1 MLGLP
6 NVAIDKSWLPL
17 EPFPHLIAATR
28 WCSRDFWGD
37 FAIGF
42 VHELPMSLAHNIE
55 AVALLLPHLNSLS
68 GLPTALKRYE
78 PQLRA
83 ALEALNYEQR
93 SLVAVAATLLDAY
106 EFQKWHR
113 ECLTDAFTTHSAG
126 GLHGGL
132 R

>member
-6 NVAIDKSWLPL
+6 DVPIDKSWLPL

-37 FAIGF
+37 FSIGF
-42 VHELPMSLAHNIE
+42 LHELPMSLAYNTE
-55 AVALLLPHLNSLS
+55 AVAQLLPHLNSLS

-83 ALEALNYEQR
+83 ALEALNYDQR
-93 SLVAVAATLLDAY
+93 SLAGVAATLQDAY
-106 EFQKWHR
+106 EFQQWHK
-113 ECLTDAFTTHSAG
+113 ECLTHRFTTQCAG
-126 GLHGGL
+126 GFHGGL